1 MTYYNMKF
9 HMFTI
14 FGSQFYCNP
23 RIIQKLAEQIE
34 ANSDRDWS
42 NTCRI
47 FDGAIWLGKF
57 VEWLDNLRQE
67 RTSLQWVLCGNST
80 VCELEDHN
88 V

>member
-1 MTYYNMKF
+1 MKF

-14 FGSQFYCNP
+14 IGSQFYCNP